1 MCRWGHLGQD
11 RLTNL
16 SAGAVLDFYLFLGEE
31 RTVLFS
37 YLLYVLVRWIRD
49 TSGSDSC
56 IVILIHIASHAAP
69 IVVKLC

>member
-1 MCRWGHLGQD
+1 MCRLGHLGRD

-16 SAGAVLDFYLFLGEE
+16 SAGAVLDVYLFLGEE

-37 YLLYVLVRWIRD
+37 YLYVLDRWIRD
-49 TSGSDSC
+49 TSRSDSC
-56 IVILIHIASHAAP
+56 IVILIHITSHAAP